1 VRCPLKLTTPR
12 AVGGLPRW
20 LAKDL
25 TSLHAAYY
33 ILHWRFVPERE
44 AATSICF
51 PLTTL
56 ALTPTGVRHRHRQ
69 TIMTF
74 RLPVKHRFRQTDN
87 RLWKKFGF
95 HITIN
100 KLRLPPT
107 LLMTPRT
114 PPPVHCRGCGH
125 KFSKN
130 KHSFYLPDLH
140 SAPLLG
146 WSHRNFIKIF
156 CVVKLQSPW
165 VIVQHCFWDPMFS
178 CFDTIP
184 ACNGQT
190 DRQTC
195 GNSIYC
201 TVIVSCR

>member
-1 VRCPLKLTTPR
+1 MLSCCC
-12 AVGGLPRW
+12 
-20 LAKDL
+20 
-25 TSLHAAYY
+25 TSNAHRSRVSLRSTFNNCHVVFGYQHSFLHAQRACDCPCHCHIHACYQQ
-33 ILHWRFVPERE
+33 
-44 AATSICF
+44 TSTQ
-51 PLTTL
+51 PTL
-56 ALTPTGVRHRHRQ
+56 FDVNYTVTV
-69 TIMTF
+69 
-74 RLPVKHRFRQTDN
+74 
-87 RLWKKFGF
+87 
-95 HITIN
+95 IN
-100 KLRLPPT
+100 KLHLPPT